1 MDSTAQDLLNPA
13 GAVAIAAMLALATA
27 LVVLAFIKS
36 TATKVMPVALLLAGF
51 CLEVFLVKAP
61 YVQIGLQIYPNDLI
75 SVFVLMA
82 AIVGFAYRPVPINDG
97 PFLLWL
103 AFGVVM
109 IASFVVGLNEYGRY
123 AGTEVRPF
131 FYMWVAGLYCSIAG
145 FDEAELKRMARW
157 CVWTAYALMAI
168 ALYYFVGVE
177 SGLLNRAEYFDG
189 PTTAV
194 FRPVGSHGTFFVGA
208 VGLVQTM
215 AWLRRT
221 GSRFSGLHAALFIAF
236 VVLMQHRS
244 VWIATACGL
253 LAVFVLE
260 HRHLPRRFALM
271 LGFALTLTF
280 AIAVAGAAGFLD
292 DLARRLLEST
302 LSMDD
307 TGGTFFARVDGWIR
321 LWENWVSAP
330 LYTMLF
336 GYPFGHGYTRLY
348 NGVVIE
354 FAPHNFYLDLVLRV
368 GVVGSPGALSYAPN
382 FQGGPAS
389 GPSNGPVGAGYDKDN
404 FLHSNPYPFSAA
416 PGQPKTC
423 EAGNEVYLNQQ
434 KPIVG
439 NVPGQKPTTLHLNTD
454 PASVKALTQT
464 GSGG

>member
-27 LVVLAFIKS
+27 LVVLVFIKS

-236 VVLMQHRS
+236 VVIMQHRS

-280 AIAVAGAAGFLD
+280 VIAVAGAAGFLD

-368 GVVGSPGALSYAPN
+368 GVVGAVLFLLPTLTAVVHGLRVRTTSEFDYLLSRGVGVGLLAALVYFVAYPSYYLIGAATGVALAHFIRQRHLAPRERTPLAPVRSPIT
-382 FQGGPAS
+382 
-389 GPSNGPVGAGYDKDN
+389 
-404 FLHSNPYPFSAA
+404 
-416 PGQPKTC
+416 GQVIGWRA
-423 EAGNEVYLNQQ
+423 ER
-434 KPIVG
+434 
-439 NVPGQKPTTLHLNTD
+439 
-454 PASVKALTQT
+454 
-464 GSGG
+464 